1 MADFKPI
8 TTQEE
13 FDAAIDERIRLERD
27 SVAEKYA
34 DYDDLKKQIADQKTV
49 IGTLTRERD
58 DNAEKYA
65 GYDKTVAELR
75 SQVKGYEIRSVK
87 MRIAHEAGI
96 PYEMAARLSGETEE
110 DIRKDAAALARFVR
124 KDKYIGPLK
133 EDAPAEE
140 STQRASLRQ
149 MLQNLKG
156 AKYGFLWHLHRYG
169 DCWRF
174 CQLLQVGIFQAD
186 PAGDHPLR

>member
-133 EDAPAEE
+133 EDTPAEE

-156 AKYGFLWHLHRYG
+156 AK
-169 DCWRF
+169 
-174 CQLLQVGIFQAD
+174 
-186 PAGDHPLR
+186 